1 MNWILKNKGVAV
13 NYGGDSFPLAFRTAF
28 NMIRTAR
35 EAGKDASV
43 LVRDLTITAPP
54 STRGDRS
61 VMTYAVAVQK
71 AKDQGLLTT
80 DGQINSREFKV
91 KR

>member
-28 NMIRTAR
+28 NMVRTAR
-35 EAGKDASV
+35 EANQDASA
-43 LVRDLTITAPP
+43 LVRGLTITSPP
-54 STRGDRS
+54 NTRGDRNE
-61 VMTYAVAVQK
+61 MTYAIAVQK
-71 AKDQGLLTT
+71 AKDHGLLTS
-80 DGQINSREFKV
+80 DNQINSREFKV